1 MMSLPVETTAP
12 IQVAIVEDDE
22 EICANL
28 VHRIRGNTSFRMM
41 QSCGSA
47 EAALAEL
54 PALKPDVVLMDIN
67 LPGMDGVECVR
78 QLKAKLPGTTF
89 LMLTVYED
97 NNRLFKSLIAG
108 ASGYMLK
115 RTPPAK
121 LLAAIRE
128 AYQGGSP
135 MTPHIARR
143 VVQHFQEMPQP
154 VEDSVKLTPRETE
167 VLDQLAKGFLYKE
180 ILDNLGIGRGTLHY
194 YIRNVYEKLHV
205 HSRTEAVVKYLN
217 QHTNG

>member
-28 VHRIRGNTSFRMM
+28 VHRIRGNASFRMM

-54 PALKPDVVLMDIN
+54 PRLKPDVVLMDIN

-154 VEDSVKLTPRETE
+154 VADSVKLTPRETE

-217 QHTNG
+217 QQTNG

>member
-1 MMSLPVETTAP
+1 MTAP

-28 VHRIRGNTSFRMM
+28 AHRIRGNSSFRLMHT
-41 QSCGSA
+41 CVSA
-47 EAALAEL
+47 EIALAEL
-54 PALKPDVVLMDIN
+54 PALKPEVTLMDIN
-67 LPGMDGVECVR
+67 LPGIDGVECVR
-78 QLKAKLPGTTF
+78 QLKIKLPATQF

-97 NNRLFKSLIAG
+97 NDRIFNSLIAG
-108 ASGYMLK
+108 ASGYLLK
-115 RTPPAK
+115 RTPPGK
-121 LLAAIRE
+121 LLSAIRE
-128 AYQGGSP
+128 AFQGGSP

-143 VVQHFQEMPQP
+143 VVQHFQQIPEP
-154 VEDSVKLTPRETE
+154 VPESAQLTPRESE

-180 ILDNLGIGRGTLHY
+180 ILENLGISRGTLHY

-217 QHTNG
+217 QQVNG